1 MEKYRDKILANI
13 DNLVH
18 NMEQE
23 MMDSFV
29 KVDKNGDGKITKVE
43 AGPDI
48 ASIMD
53 ARKRTLERISDSEK
67 K

>member
-1 MEKYRDKILANI
+1 
-13 DNLVH
+13 
-18 NMEQE
+18 
-23 MMDSFV
+23 
-29 KVDKNGDGKITKVE
+29 VE

-67 K
+67 KWTNARRRNWGALQRWRIRKIVFLNES